1 MNYAIILAG
10 GTGTRFWPLSRELE
24 PKQFLNVC
32 STKSMLEETI
42 NRITPL
48 IKKENIYIATS
59 RIYNQKIRKCLKK
72 LNISF
77 SNILFEPQSK
87 NTFAPIAVLSKR
99 INVLDSDAVIVV
111 LPSDHFIKY
120 QNRFLKLLS
129 KGIEIAKQGYI
140 VTFGIPPK
148 RPETGYGYIKI
159 KPSAISH
166 QPSVYEIDRFIEKP
180 DLARAKKFIR
190 DKRYYWNSGIFIFK
204 PHVILQ
210 ETKKFMPGIY
220 NTVMQIK
227 NGAPQAKARCSP
239 GRNTRAAIVH
249 LWPSGRSFW
258 PRKYKKYFSRLWHKL
273 PSISIDYAIMEK
285 TKRMAL
291 LPADCGWI
299 DLGSWEAIG
308 EIAKKD
314 KNGNIFQGKF
324 IDIGSKNTLV
334 WSDKRLIT
342 TLGLNNIIIVDTE
355 DALLV
360 CRKDMSQDVKKAVWL
375 LKQKNFKGQI

>member
-32 STKSMLEETI
+32 SIRPMIEESIDRI
-42 NRITPL
+42 NPL
-48 IKKENIYIATS
+48 IKKDNIYIATS
-59 RIYNQKIRKCLKK
+59 GNYEQKIRKCLRKS
-72 LNISF
+72 NVPS
-77 SNILFEPQSK
+77 SNILLEPQSK
-87 NTFAPIAVLSKR
+87 NTFAPIAVLSKN
-99 INVLDSDAVIVV
+99 IDNLDSDAVIVA
-111 LPSDHFIKY
+111 LPSDHFIKH
-120 QNRFLKLLS
+120 NDRFLKLLS
-129 KGIEIAKQGYI
+129 RGIEIARCGYI
-140 VTFGIPPK
+140 VSLGIPPR
-148 RPETGYGYIKI
+148 RPETGYGYIKTKSKI
-159 KPSAISH
+159 NDFYLIEK
-166 QPSVYEIDRFIEKP
+166 FIEKP
-180 DLARAKKFIR
+180 NLIRAKKFIR

-204 PHVILQ
+204 PQVILE
-210 ETKKFMPGIY
+210 ETKKFIPDIY

-227 NGAPQAKARCSP
+227 KD
-239 GRNTRAAIVH
+239 
-249 LWPSGRSFW
+249 
-258 PRKYKKYFSRLWHKL
+258 FSRLWQKL
-273 PSISIDYAIMEK
+273 PSLSIDYAIMEK

-308 EIAKKD
+308 ELAKKD
-314 KNGNIFQGKF
+314 KNGNIFRGKH

-360 CRKDMSQDVKKAVWL
+360 CRKDMSQDVKKVVGL
-375 LKQKNFKGQI
+375 LKKKDFKGQV